1 MWRLTNDAP
10 HYSRANSGDEEGRT
24 SSYGSGWRL
33 FGLFLSGGSDK
44 SGSGR
49 EDRVHSLEESPDGR
63 LLASLHLSG
72 DICVWQ
78 LPSLRIWQ
86 RMRLEEQPGHDDIHP
101 GLLQNPRQK
110 RKKQKFLKDPLRC
123 EKSSLIFQLSPVI
136 ARKCQRQK
144 PIQCILFFG
153 NPGIIFF

>member
-10 HYSRANSGDEEGRT
+10 HYSRANTGDEEG
-24 SSYGSGWRL
+24 SSTYGSGWRL
-33 FGLFLSGGSDK
+33 FGFLSGGGDK
-44 SGSGR
+44 SGSG
-49 EDRVHSLEESPDGR
+49 EDRVHSLEESPDGQ

-110 RKKQKFLKDPLRC
+110 RKKQKFLKDPLR
-123 EKSSLIFQLSPVI
+123 
-136 ARKCQRQK
+136 
-144 PIQCILFFG
+144 
-153 NPGIIFF
+153 